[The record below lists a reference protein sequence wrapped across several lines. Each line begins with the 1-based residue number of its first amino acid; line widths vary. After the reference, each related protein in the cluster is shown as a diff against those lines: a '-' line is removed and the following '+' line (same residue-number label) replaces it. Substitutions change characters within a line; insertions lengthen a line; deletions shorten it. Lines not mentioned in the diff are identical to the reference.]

1 MVRASTRLARKI
13 EPCRSTPTGST
24 TSRRWTTWHWCASPG
39 PSLSEGEPGRETARR
54 CVGLVVLRQR
64 DLVRSVI
71 AAKVPPGAI
80 DDVESDVLLR
90 FSRKVYSGDEI
101 TNPVGLLLRMAT
113 FCRADFH
120 ANRPA
125 TESSL
130 GEWDAASDDAAL
142 DDLAVSAA
150 VDDLLAPLGDRQRD
164 VVWQRIIE
172 GRSSAEVAAMLET
185 TAGNIDVIVHRA
197 LARMREAQ
205 P

>member
-1 MVRASTRLARKI
+1 MPLGNLALVRLAQ
-13 EPCRSTPTGST
+13 
-24 TSRRWTTWHWCASPG
+24 A
-39 PSLSEGEPGRETARR
+39 SLSEGDPGRETAKR

-64 DLVRSVI
+64 DLVRAVI
-71 AAKVPPGAI
+71 AAKVPSGAVE
-80 DDVESDVLLR
+80 DVEADVLLR
-90 FSRKVYSGDEI
+90 FSRKVYTGDEI

-125 TESSL
+125 TESTL

-142 DDLAVSAA
+142 DELAVSAA
-150 VDDLLAPLGDRQRD
+150 VEELLAPLGDRQRD
-164 VVWQRIIE
+164 AVWLRIIE
-172 GRSSAEVAAMLET
+172 GRSSAEVATMLET
-185 TAGNIDVIVHRA
+185 TPGNIDVMVHRA

>member
-1 MVRASTRLARKI
+1 MPLHPYRFHDLALLDDLALVRLAQ
-13 EPCRSTPTGST
+13 S
-24 TSRRWTTWHWCASPG
+24 
-39 PSLSEGEPGRETARR
+39 SLAEGDTGRETAKR
-54 CVGLVVLRQR
+54 CVGLVVLRHR

-90 FSRKVYSGDEI
+90 FSRKAYSGDGI
-101 TNPVGLLLRMAT
+101 TNPVGLLLRMAM

-125 TESSL
+125 AESSL

-142 DDLAVSAA
+142 DDLDVSAA
-150 VDDLLAPLGDRQRD
+150 VEDLLAPLGDRQRD
-164 VVWQRIIE
+164 VVWLRIIE

-185 TAGNIDVIVHRA
+185 TAGNVDVIVHRA
-197 LARMREAQ
+197 LTRMREAQ

>member
-1 MVRASTRLARKI
+1 VPLRPYRFDHLTSLDDLALVRLARV
-13 EPCRSTPTGST
+13 
-24 TSRRWTTWHWCASPG
+24 A
-39 PSLSEGEPGRETARR
+39 LSEGDPGRETARR
-54 CVGLVVLRQR
+54 CVGLVILRQR

-71 AAKVPPGAI
+71 AAKMPPGAV
-80 DDVESDVLLR
+80 DDVESEVLLR
-90 FSRKVYSGDEI
+90 FSRKVYRGDEI
-101 TNPVGLLLRMAT
+101 TNPVGLLVRMAM

-150 VDDLLAPLGDRQRD
+150 VEELLAPLGDRQRD
-164 VVWQRIIE
+164 AVWLRIIE
-172 GRSSAEVAAMLET
+172 GRSSAEVAGMLQT
-185 TAGNIDVIVHRA
+185 TAGKIYVIVHRA

>member
-1 MVRASTRLARKI
+1 VPPHPYLFDQLAPLDDLALVRLAQ
-13 EPCRSTPTGST
+13 SSFADGD
-24 TSRRWTTWHWCASPG
+24 
-39 PSLSEGEPGRETARR
+39 PGRETAKR
-54 CVGLVVLRQR
+54 CVGLVVLRHR

-90 FSRKVYSGDEI
+90 FSRKAYSGDEI
-101 TNPVGLLLRMAT
+101 TNPVGLLLRMAV

-130 GEWDAASDDAAL
+130 GDWDDASDDPAL
-142 DDLAVSAA
+142 DDIAVSAA
-150 VDDLLAPLGDRQRD
+150 VADLLAPLGDRQRD

-185 TAGNIDVIVHRA
+185 TAGNVDVILHRA
-197 LARMREAQ
+197 LAGMREAQ

>member
-1 MVRASTRLARKI
+1 MPRHHPYLFDQLALLDDLALVRLAQ
-13 EPCRSTPTGST
+13 
-24 TSRRWTTWHWCASPG
+24 A
-39 PSLSEGEPGRETARR
+39 SLSEGDSGRETAKR

-64 DLVRSVI
+64 DLVRAVI

-125 TESSL
+125 TELSL
-130 GEWDAASDDAAL
+130 GEWDAACDDAAL

-150 VDDLLAPLGDRQRD
+150 IEELLAPLGDRQRD
-164 VVWQRIIE
+164 AVWLRIIE
-172 GRSSAEVAAMLET
+172 GRSSTEVATMLET

>member
-1 MVRASTRLARKI
+1 VPLHPYRFDDLTSLDDLALVRLAR
-13 EPCRSTPTGST
+13 
-24 TSRRWTTWHWCASPG
+24 AA
-39 PSLSEGEPGRETARR
+39 LAEGELGRETARR
-54 CVGLVVLRQR
+54 CVGLVVLRGR
-64 DLVRSVI
+64 DLVRVVI
-71 AAKVPPGAI
+71 AAKVPPGAV
-80 DDVESDVLLR
+80 DDVESEVLLR

-101 TNPVGLLLRMAT
+101 TNPIGLLVRMAM

-120 ANRPA
+120 ADRPA
-125 TESSL
+125 PESSL
-130 GEWDAASDDAAL
+130 GDWDDASADAAL
-142 DDLAVSAA
+142 DDLVVTAA

-185 TAGNIDVIVHRA
+185 TPGNIDVIVHRA

>member
-1 MVRASTRLARKI
+1 MPLHPYRFDDLRPLDDLALVRLAR
-13 EPCRSTPTGST
+13 
-24 TSRRWTTWHWCASPG
+24 AA
-39 PSLSEGEPGRETARR
+39 LSEGDPGRETAKR

-80 DDVESDVLLR
+80 DDVESEVLLR
-90 FSRKVYSGDEI
+90 FARKVYRGDEI
-101 TNPVGLLLRMAT
+101 TNPVGLLVRMAM

-125 TESSL
+125 TEPSL

-142 DDLAVSAA
+142 DDLAITAA
-150 VDDLLAPLGDRQRD
+150 VEELLAPLGDRQRD
-164 VVWQRIIE
+164 AVWLRIIE
-172 GRSSAEVAAMLET
+172 GRSSAEVAAMLRT

>member
-1 MVRASTRLARKI
+1 MSFDDL
-13 EPCRSTPTGST
+13 
-24 TSRRWTTWHWCASPG
+24 
-39 PSLSEGEPGRETARR
+39 LSERLTFSDSLDEIENALYERGCTDGLPIIPPTPERVREMIEYNS
-54 CVGLVVLRQR
+54 LDPQQ
-64 DLVRSVI
+64 VI

-90 FSRKVYSGDEI
+90 FSRKVYSGDEV

-164 VVWQRIIE
+164 VVWLRIIE

-197 LARMREAQ
+197 LSRMREAQ

>member
-1 MVRASTRLARKI
+1 VPRHHPYLFDQLALLDDLALVRLAQ
-13 EPCRSTPTGST
+13 
-24 TSRRWTTWHWCASPG
+24 A
-39 PSLSEGEPGRETARR
+39 SLSEGDSGRETAKR

-64 DLVRSVI
+64 DLVRAVI

-90 FSRKVYSGDEI
+90 FSRKFYSGDEI

-125 TESSL
+125 TELSL
-130 GEWDAASDDAAL
+130 GEWDAACDDAAL

-150 VDDLLAPLGDRQRD
+150 IEELLAPLGDRQRD
-164 VVWQRIIE
+164 AVWLRIIE
-172 GRSSAEVAAMLET
+172 GRSSAEVATMLET

>member
-1 MVRASTRLARKI
+1 MSRHPYRFGQLTPLEDLALVRLAQSSLADGD
-13 EPCRSTPTGST
+13 EGCET
-24 TSRRWTTWHWCASPG
+24 TK
-39 PSLSEGEPGRETARR
+39 R
-54 CVGLVVLRQR
+54 CIGLVVLRHR

-71 AAKVPPGAI
+71 AAKVPAGAI

-90 FSRKVYSGDEI
+90 FSRKVYSGNQI
-101 TNPVGLLLRMAT
+101 TNPIGLLLRMAV

-125 TESSL
+125 TEPGL

-142 DDLAVSAA
+142 DEIAVSAA
-150 VDDLLAPLGDRQRD
+150 VADLLAPLGDRHRE

-172 GRSSAEVAAMLET
+172 GRSSAELAEMLET
-185 TAGNIDVIVHRA
+185 TAGNIDVILHRA

>member
-1 MVRASTRLARKI
+1 VPTPHPYLFDQLAPLDDLALVRLARV
-13 EPCRSTPTGST
+13 
-24 TSRRWTTWHWCASPG
+24 SRDEG
-39 PSLSEGEPGRETARR
+39 DPSRETAKR
-54 CVGLVVLRQR
+54 CVGLVVLRHR

-80 DDVESDVLLR
+80 DDVESDVWLR
-90 FSRKVYSGDEI
+90 FSRKAYSGDGI
-101 TNPVGLLLRMAT
+101 TNPVGLLLRMAM

-125 TESSL
+125 SQSSL
-130 GEWDAASDDAAL
+130 GDWDDPSDDAAL
-142 DDLAVSAA
+142 DDIVVTAA
-150 VDDLLAPLGDRQRD
+150 VADLLAPLGDRQRD

-172 GRSSAEVAAMLET
+172 GRSSAEVASMMNT

-197 LARMREAQ
+197 LTTMREAQ

>member
-1 MVRASTRLARKI
+1 VPLHPHRFDDLSPRDDLALVRLAQ
-13 EPCRSTPTGST
+13 
-24 TSRRWTTWHWCASPG
+24 AS
-39 PSLSEGEPGRETARR
+39 LAEGEPGRETARR

-64 DLVRSVI
+64 DLVRVVI
-71 AAKVPPGAI
+71 SAKVPPGAI
-80 DDVESDVLLR
+80 DDVESEVLLR

-101 TNPVGLLLRMAT
+101 TNPVGLLVRMAM

-125 TESSL
+125 PESSL
-130 GEWDAASDDAAL
+130 GDWDDASADAAL
-142 DDLAVSAA
+142 DHLVVTAA
-150 VDDLLAPLGDRQRD
+150 VEDLLAPLGDRQRD

-185 TAGNIDVIVHRA
+185 TPGNIDVIVHRA

>member
-1 MVRASTRLARKI
+1 MPPHPHRFDQLAPLGNLALVRLAQ
-13 EPCRSTPTGST
+13 
-24 TSRRWTTWHWCASPG
+24 A
-39 PSLSEGEPGRETARR
+39 SLSEGDPGRETAKR
-54 CVGLVVLRQR
+54 CVGLVVVRQR
-64 DLVRSVI
+64 DLVRAVI

-125 TESSL
+125 TELSL

-150 VDDLLAPLGDRQRD
+150 IEELLAPLGDRQRD
-164 VVWQRIIE
+164 AVWLRIIE
-172 GRSSAEVAAMLET
+172 GRSSAEVATMLET

>member
-1 MVRASTRLARKI
+1 VPLHPYRFDDLRSLDDLALVRLAR
-13 EPCRSTPTGST
+13 
-24 TSRRWTTWHWCASPG
+24 AA
-39 PSLSEGEPGRETARR
+39 LAEGGLGRETARR
-54 CVGLVVLRQR
+54 CVGLVVLRGR
-64 DLVRSVI
+64 DLVRVVI
-71 AAKVPPGAI
+71 AAKVPSGAV
-80 DDVESDVLLR
+80 DDVESEVLLR

-101 TNPVGLLLRMAT
+101 TNPIGLLVRMAM

-120 ANRPA
+120 ADRPA
-125 TESSL
+125 PESSL
-130 GEWDAASDDAAL
+130 GDWDDASADAAL
-142 DDLAVSAA
+142 DDLVVTAA

-185 TAGNIDVIVHRA
+185 TPGNIDVIVHRA

>member
-1 MVRASTRLARKI
+1 VPLHPYQFDDLALCDDLALVRLAQ
-13 EPCRSTPTGST
+13 S
-24 TSRRWTTWHWCASPG
+24 
-39 PSLSEGEPGRETARR
+39 SLAEGDTGRETAKR
-54 CVGLVVLRQR
+54 CVGLVVLRHR

-80 DDVESDVLLR
+80 DDVESDVWLR
-90 FSRKVYSGDEI
+90 FSRKAYSGDEI
-101 TNPVGLLLRMAT
+101 TNPVGLLLRMAV

-125 TESSL
+125 TEPTL
-130 GEWDAASDDAAL
+130 GDWDDASDDAAL
-142 DDLAVSAA
+142 DDIVVTAA
-150 VDDLLAPLGDRQRD
+150 VADLLAPLGDRQRD

-197 LARMREAQ
+197 LATMREAQ
-205 P
+205 S

>member
-1 MVRASTRLARKI
+1 VARHHPYLFDQLALLDDLALVRLAQ
-13 EPCRSTPTGST
+13 
-24 TSRRWTTWHWCASPG
+24 A
-39 PSLSEGEPGRETARR
+39 SLSEGDSGRETAKR

-64 DLVRSVI
+64 DLVRAVI

-125 TESSL
+125 TELSL
-130 GEWDAASDDAAL
+130 GEWDAACDDAAL

-150 VDDLLAPLGDRQRD
+150 IEELLAPLGDRQRD
-164 VVWQRIIE
+164 AVWLRMIE
-172 GRSSAEVAAMLET
+172 GRSSAEVATMLGT

>member
-1 MVRASTRLARKI
+1 VPLHPHRFDDLIPRDDLALVRLAQ
-13 EPCRSTPTGST
+13 
-24 TSRRWTTWHWCASPG
+24 AS
-39 PSLSEGEPGRETARR
+39 LAEGEPGRETARR
-54 CVGLVVLRQR
+54 CVGL
-64 DLVRSVI
+64 
-71 AAKVPPGAI
+71 
-80 DDVESDVLLR
+80 VLLR

-101 TNPVGLLLRMAT
+101 TNPVGLLVRMAM

-125 TESSL
+125 PESSL
-130 GEWDAASDDAAL
+130 GDWDDASADAAL
-142 DDLAVSAA
+142 DDLVVTAA
-150 VDDLLAPLGDRQRD
+150 VDELLAPLGDRQRD

-185 TAGNIDVIVHRA
+185 TPGNIDVIVHRA

>member
-1 MVRASTRLARKI
+1 VPPHPHRFDQLTPLDDLALVRIARAS
-13 EPCRSTPTGST
+13 
-24 TSRRWTTWHWCASPG
+24 
-39 PSLSEGEPGRETARR
+39 LSQGDPGRETARR

-71 AAKVPPGAI
+71 AAKVPPGAV

-101 TNPVGLLLRMAT
+101 TNPVGLLVRMAM

-125 TESSL
+125 PESSL
-130 GEWDAASDDAAL
+130 GDWDDASADAAL
-142 DDLAVSAA
+142 DDLVVTAA
-150 VDDLLAPLGDRQRD
+150 VDELLAPLGDRQRD

-185 TAGNIDVIVHRA
+185 TPGNIDVIVHRA